1 MEWGRDEWIVV
12 DVKCPIGRV
21 GLLSYKDASVD
32 HRIGLGVVTQRL
44 YLEPIVAI
52 QGLAIATLVDFI
64 RIDVEPTV
72 SVDVAEAKVV
82 GSHCRVTTPIERRNV
97 ATTKSSA
104 DKGAGL
110 VVVGQ
115 DALESVCR
123 EWFPAVKT
131 LADIGG

>member
-12 DVKCPIGRV
+12 DVECPIGRV
-21 GLLSYKDASVD
+21 GLLSHKDVSVD

-44 YLEPIVAI
+44 YFEPVVAI
-52 QGLAIATLVDFI
+52 QGLAIAALVDFI

-82 GSHCRVTTPIERRNV
+82 ASHCGVTTSVERRNV
-97 ATTKSSA
+97 ATAKSYA

-110 VVVGQ
+110 VVVDQ

-123 EWFPAVKT
+123 EWLPAVKT